1 MESIPQS
8 TFVCQTR
15 RLYLEWKGNQ
25 MEKLNRN
32 VVCFKQIQPEFLL
45 SMNFYSN

>member
-1 MESIPQS
+1 MESILQS